1 MRVLVILFLI
11 CFVLSC
17 ESSNNDNPSS
27 EVIVKV
33 GSENITKND
42 LDRELNKLSQKQK
55 ALYTSSPKRLNEFLE
70 THINQI
76 VLYKEAHKRGIQDRE
91 EIREQIANYE
101 QKLIAKTLGKEI
113 LEELELSSEEVQTY
127 FEENKANYER
137 VDISKIVINYDKDDA
152 DSKAEALEKSVMIR
166 EKALSGVSF
175 QDLASEFSDDP
186 LLLRTGGNL
195 GYVKRGRFP
204 RQVDDVIFELKKGD
218 ITKPFEVDG
227 AYLIIKANKKPDI
240 PPYGQIENSI
250 RSELINQRLFDY
262 IDSLKNEWDVQ
273 IYEDRLEEMY
283 KSESKQ

>member
-283 KSESKQ
+283 NSESKQ